1 MMLASSTLAHIHLDG
16 EIDEVF
22 ASTEEALRGRIV
34 EAIRLLAASAGEP
47 VTATVVD
54 GAVRWPLIVHPDGSF
69 IEATALAETEDGEPA
84 SAPRALRTGEVPVLD
99 AADAPSTE
107 AEVAPAAAPVPA
119 PAVEVAAEVAA
130 PSPAESGEV
139 PAAAAPVA
147 ASAPD
152 VPVFESAPAEASVP
166 RESAPEASAPAGP
179 LRSTTARRE
188 PTLRDPV
195 QRVTPTV
202 EDLLGS
208 RADRVKPRATEGW
221 QGAIRRATGG
231 AGLAARRRAEQSRLD
246 RERVVQRR
254 LDGPRTIVV
263 LNPKGGA
270 HKTTSTLL
278 LAATFGTQ
286 RGGTTWPGTT
296 AKPRRPGLARAE
308 RAAPPHRRRPARA
321 PGFVRRAEPGEPRRP
336 RHRASRRS
344 TPEFDVL
351 ASDRRRRGVVVDRR
365 GRVRPPARRAVA
377 KYRLL
382 IVDTGNN
389 MRASNWV
396 AAVAAADQLVIVST
410 VREDTAASAAWLL
423 DGLRE
428 GADRKIDD
436 AVTIL
441 SLARRPSPT
450 ASSPS
455 ASVSASRR
463 SRATSCTCP
472 STPRSSTAGPI
483 DFDASRPSR
492 DAWLSV
498 AASLSASDPRG
509 RAGCVRP
516 SGARLSVGRVCVRP
530 SVPRASAR
538 QAALSIPARCAF
550 FDSACRFQQRAL
562 GCVLQIKRGGS
573 GRAQDASVREHPN
586 ACAHPNACGSQE
598 SPPGRAVDS
607 CARCAFFDSAH
618 RFQQRAQESAAHP
631 RLSSARRVQ

>member
-1 MMLASSTLAHIHLDG
+1 METATFEPTVHYTSTTVAQIHVGG
-16 EIDEVF
+16 EVDEVY
-22 ASTEEALRGRIV
+22 ASTEEGLRARIV

-107 AEVAPAAAPVPA
+107 AVVSPAAAPAPA

-152 VPVFESAPAEASVP
+152 VPVFETAPAEASVP

-188 PTLRDPV
+188 PAPRDPV

-231 AGLAARRRAEQSRLD
+231 AVSPRPGKAEQSRLD

-286 RGGTTWPGTT
+286 RGGATLAWDNNETRGTLGWRAQNAPHHRT
-296 AKPRRPGLARAE
+296 AVDLLE
-308 RAAPPHRRRPARA
+308 HLDS
-321 PGFVRRAEPGEPRRP
+321 FAEPSQ
-336 RHRASRRS
+336 ASLAALDTYVRTQVDAR
-344 TPEFDVL
+344 FDVL
-351 ASDRRRRGVVVDRR
+351 ASDEDAAASSSIDAAAFDRLHGVLSRY
-365 GRVRPPARRAVA
+365 
-377 KYRLL
+377 YRLL

-428 GADRKIDD
+428 KGFDRKIDD

-441 SLARRPSPT
+441 A
-450 ASSPS
+450 APS
-455 ASVSASRR
+455 AKPDRKLAERLERHFAQVTGDVVHVPFDPALVDG
-463 SRATSCTCP
+463 
-472 STPRSSTAGPI
+472 GPI
-483 DFDASRPSR
+483 DFDALSPESR

-498 AASLSASDPRG
+498 AASIAQ
-509 RAGCVRP
+509 
-516 SGARLSVGRVCVRP
+516 RL
-530 SVPRASAR
+530 
-538 QAALSIPARCAF
+538 
-550 FDSACRFQQRAL
+550 
-562 GCVLQIKRGGS
+562 
-573 GRAQDASVREHPN
+573 
-586 ACAHPNACGSQE
+586 
-598 SPPGRAVDS
+598 
-607 CARCAFFDSAH
+607 
-618 RFQQRAQESAAHP
+618 
-631 RLSSARRVQ
+631 

>member
-1 MMLASSTLAHIHLDG
+1 MGTATSDPTVMLASSTLAHIHLGG

-107 AEVAPAAAPVPA
+107 AVVAPAAAPAPA
-119 PAVEVAAEVAA
+119 PAPSPAVEVEVAA
-130 PSPAESGEV
+130 PSAGESGEV

-231 AGLAARRRAEQSRLD
+231 AVSPRPGKAEQSRLD
-246 RERVVQRR
+246 RERLVQRR

-286 RGGTTWPGTT
+286 RGGATLAWDNNETRGTLGWRAQNAPHHRT
-296 AKPRRPGLARAE
+296 AVDLLE
-308 RAAPPHRRRPARA
+308 HLDS
-321 PGFVRRAEPGEPRRP
+321 FAEPSQ
-336 RHRASRRS
+336 ASLAALDTYVRTQVDAR
-344 TPEFDVL
+344 FDVL
-351 ASDRRRRGVVVDRR
+351 ASDEDAAASSSIDAAAFDRLHGVLSRY
-365 GRVRPPARRAVA
+365 
-377 KYRLL
+377 YRLL

-428 GADRKIDD
+428 KGFDRKIDD

-441 SLARRPSPT
+441 A
-450 ASSPS
+450 APS
-455 ASVSASRR
+455 AKPDRKLAERLERHFAQVTGDVVHVPFDPALVDG
-463 SRATSCTCP
+463 
-472 STPRSSTAGPI
+472 GPI
-483 DFDASRPSR
+483 DFDALSPESR

-498 AASLSASDPRG
+498 AASIAQ
-509 RAGCVRP
+509 
-516 SGARLSVGRVCVRP
+516 RL
-530 SVPRASAR
+530 
-538 QAALSIPARCAF
+538 
-550 FDSACRFQQRAL
+550 
-562 GCVLQIKRGGS
+562 
-573 GRAQDASVREHPN
+573 
-586 ACAHPNACGSQE
+586 
-598 SPPGRAVDS
+598 
-607 CARCAFFDSAH
+607 
-618 RFQQRAQESAAHP
+618 
-631 RLSSARRVQ
+631 

>member
-1 MMLASSTLAHIHLDG
+1 MGTATFEPTVHYTSTTVAQIHVGG

-22 ASTEEALRGRIV
+22 ASTEEGLRARIV

-107 AEVAPAAAPVPA
+107 AVVAPAAAPAPA

-152 VPVFESAPAEASVP
+152 VPVFETAPAEASVP

-188 PTLRDPV
+188 PAPRDPV

-231 AGLAARRRAEQSRLD
+231 AVSPRPGKAEQSRLD

-286 RGGTTWPGTT
+286 RGGATLAWDNNETRGTLGWRAQNAPHHRT
-296 AKPRRPGLARAE
+296 AVDLLE
-308 RAAPPHRRRPARA
+308 HLDS
-321 PGFVRRAEPGEPRRP
+321 FAEPSQ
-336 RHRASRRS
+336 ASLAALDTYVRTQVDAR
-344 TPEFDVL
+344 FDVL
-351 ASDRRRRGVVVDRR
+351 ASDEDAAASSSIDAAAFDRLHGVLSRY
-365 GRVRPPARRAVA
+365 
-377 KYRLL
+377 YRLL

-428 GADRKIDD
+428 KGFDRKIDD

-441 SLARRPSPT
+441 A
-450 ASSPS
+450 APS
-455 ASVSASRR
+455 AKPDRKLAERLERHFAQVTGDVVHVPFDPALVDG
-463 SRATSCTCP
+463 
-472 STPRSSTAGPI
+472 GPI
-483 DFDASRPSR
+483 DFDALSPESR

-498 AASLSASDPRG
+498 AASIAQ
-509 RAGCVRP
+509 
-516 SGARLSVGRVCVRP
+516 RL
-530 SVPRASAR
+530 
-538 QAALSIPARCAF
+538 
-550 FDSACRFQQRAL
+550 
-562 GCVLQIKRGGS
+562 
-573 GRAQDASVREHPN
+573 
-586 ACAHPNACGSQE
+586 
-598 SPPGRAVDS
+598 
-607 CARCAFFDSAH
+607 
-618 RFQQRAQESAAHP
+618 
-631 RLSSARRVQ
+631 

>member
-1 MMLASSTLAHIHLDG
+1 MGTATSDPTVMLASSTLAHIHLDG
-16 EIDEVF
+16 EVDEVY
-22 ASTEEALRGRIV
+22 ASTEEGLRARIV

-107 AEVAPAAAPVPA
+107 AVVAPAAAPAPA

-152 VPVFESAPAEASVP
+152 VPVFETAPAEASVP
-166 RESAPEASAPAGP
+166 RERAPEASAPAGP

-188 PTLRDPV
+188 PAPRDPV

-231 AGLAARRRAEQSRLD
+231 AVSPRPGKAEQSRLD

-286 RGGTTWPGTT
+286 RGGATLAWDNNETRGTLGWRAQNAPHHRT
-296 AKPRRPGLARAE
+296 AVDLLE
-308 RAAPPHRRRPARA
+308 HLDS
-321 PGFVRRAEPGEPRRP
+321 FAEPSQ
-336 RHRASRRS
+336 ASLAALDTYVRTQVDAR
-344 TPEFDVL
+344 FDVL
-351 ASDRRRRGVVVDRR
+351 ASDEDAAASSSIDAAAFDRLHGVLSRY
-365 GRVRPPARRAVA
+365 
-377 KYRLL
+377 YRLL

-428 GADRKIDD
+428 KGFDRKIDD

-441 SLARRPSPT
+441 A
-450 ASSPS
+450 APS
-455 ASVSASRR
+455 AKPDRKLAERLERHFAQVTGDVVHVPFDPALVDG
-463 SRATSCTCP
+463 
-472 STPRSSTAGPI
+472 GPI
-483 DFDASRPSR
+483 DFDALSPESR

-498 AASLSASDPRG
+498 AASIAQ
-509 RAGCVRP
+509 
-516 SGARLSVGRVCVRP
+516 RL
-530 SVPRASAR
+530 
-538 QAALSIPARCAF
+538 
-550 FDSACRFQQRAL
+550 
-562 GCVLQIKRGGS
+562 
-573 GRAQDASVREHPN
+573 
-586 ACAHPNACGSQE
+586 
-598 SPPGRAVDS
+598 
-607 CARCAFFDSAH
+607 
-618 RFQQRAQESAAHP
+618 
-631 RLSSARRVQ
+631 